1 MDSPQVHK
9 LLKWMRN
16 LERFGEKDLK
26 KVKTI
31 VMEITGTSDMNLND
45 QGADRKINCVDSVH
59 EDADAKN

>member
-1 MDSPQVHK
+1 
-9 LLKWMRN
+9 MRN

-45 QGADRKINCVDSVH
+45 QRADRQINCVDSVH